1 MNPIQFIQLSIF
13 IIGTLFLIYVSR
25 KLLFNIKAHGFYRFF
40 VFESCFLLILLN
52 IPYWFINPYS
62 PLQIISWILLIISI
76 YLVFHGIY
84 SLKKHGGNK
93 ERGNKSG
100 NYKFE
105 NTTCLVKNGVYKY
118 IRHPMYSSLLFLSLG
133 TFLKNISI
141 FSIILIIFSILFL
154 IITAKIEEKENIN
167 FFGFSYSE
175 YMKETKM
182 FIPFIL

>member
-1 MNPIQFIQLSIF
+1 
-13 IIGTLFLIYVSR
+13 
-25 KLLFNIKAHGFYRFF
+25 
-40 VFESCFLLILLN
+40 
-52 IPYWFINPYS
+52 
-62 PLQIISWILLIISI
+62 
-76 YLVFHGIY
+76 
-84 SLKKHGGNK
+84 
-93 ERGNKSG
+93 
-100 NYKFE
+100 
-105 NTTCLVKNGVYKY
+105 
-118 IRHPMYSSLLFLSLG
+118 MYSSLLFLSLG